1 MSGNS
6 ATIRV
11 PSWIRRLD
19 RLPVEV
25 TQRALSE
32 SREFLRDE
40 VRRNASKG
48 GDRGL
53 RVRSGA
59 LLRSIRTYLKPRGEG
74 GQLSLGMKFYGWV
87 NNRGAVIVPKKAP
100 RLRFF
105 IPGVGWRTS
114 MRVVIPARPFADDA
128 LAATRAKYPS
138 FLRQAI
144 RQAAR

>member
-6 ATIRV
+6 AIIKV
-11 PSWIRRLD
+11 PAWIKRLD
-19 RLPVEV
+19 RIPVEA
-25 TQRALSE
+25 TQRALAE

-48 GDRGL
+48 GERGL
-53 RVRSGA
+53 HVRSGA
-59 LLRSIRTYLKPRGEG
+59 LLRSIRTYLKPSGQG
-74 GQLSLGMKFYGWV
+74 GTLSLGMRFYGWV
-87 NNRGAVIVPKKAP
+87 NSRGAVITPKKAP

-105 IPGVGWRTS
+105 IPGVGWRTA

-128 LAATRAKYPS
+128 LSATRAKYPS
-138 FLRQAI
+138 FLRQAL